1 MLMIMSDLKGKIWMD
16 GNLVEWS
23 DARIHVLTH
32 TLHYGTGVFEGVRAY
47 ETSKGPAIFRLE
59 DHTKRLFKS
68 AELIGMKIPFQ
79 ASVLNDAQSEVV
91 ALNELNNAYIRP
103 MCFYGSEGMG
113 LRADNLKVHAIVA
126 AWDWGSYLGD
136 DKILNGIKVKVTD
149 FPKRC
154 DKSMIHKAKATGNY
168 LYSMLALKDALNSG
182 FDEALI
188 LDIDNNVNEGSGEN
202 FFMIID
208 NTFYTPKDGTVL
220 NGITRQTIMEI
231 ASDLNYKVEEK
242 DISVEDVKFCD
253 EAFFTGTAAE
263 VTPIIQVDDKKIN
276 NGKPGKIT
284 KQIQT
289 IYFDLIRGKI
299 ERYNNWLTY
308 IKNV

>member
-1 MLMIMSDLKGKIWMD
+1 MIMSDLKGKIWMD

-59 DHTKRLFKS
+59 DHTNRLFES

-79 ASVLNDAQSEVV
+79 ASVLNDAQSKVV

-208 NTFYTPKDGTVL
+208 NTFYTPRDRTVL

-242 DISVEDVKFCD
+242 DISVEDVKSCD

-276 NGKPGKIT
+276 NGRPGKIT

-299 ERYNNWLTY
+299 EKYNNWLTHV
-308 IKNV
+308 KNV

>member
-1 MLMIMSDLKGKIWMD
+1 MD

-23 DARIHVLTH
+23 DAKIHVLTH

-47 ETSKGPAIFRLE
+47 ETSDGPAIFRLE
-59 DHTKRLFKS
+59 DHTNRLFES
-68 AELIGMKIPFQ
+68 AKLIGMKIPYN
-79 ASVLNDAQSEVV
+79 AKELNGAQSQVV
-91 ALNELNNAYIRP
+91 KINNLKNAYIRP

-149 FPKRC
+149 FPKRSE
-154 DKSMIHKAKATGNY
+154 KSMLHKAKASGNY

-188 LDIDNNVNEGSGEN
+188 LDTDDNVNEGSGEN
-202 FFMIID
+202 FFMISNNIIH
-208 NTFYTPKDGTVL
+208 TPKDATVL
-220 NGITRQTIMEI
+220 NGITRQTVMKI
-231 ASDLNYKVEEK
+231 ARNLNYNVEETN
-242 DISVEDVKFCD
+242 ISVDDVKSSD

-263 VTPIIQVDDKKIN
+263 VTPIIQVDNVKIN
-276 NGKPGKIT
+276 DGKPGEIT
-284 KQIQT
+284 KKIQK
-289 IYFDLIRGKI
+289 IYFDLIRGKVD
-299 ERYNNWLTY
+299 EYSSWLTQ
-308 IKNV
+308 V

>member
-1 MLMIMSDLKGKIWMD
+1 MIMSDLKGKIWMD

-23 DARIHVLTH
+23 DAKIHVLTH

-59 DHTKRLFKS
+59 DHTNRLFES

-91 ALNELNNAYIRP
+91 ALNDLNNAYIRP

-242 DISVEDVKFCD
+242 DISVEDVKSCD

-299 ERYNNWLTY
+299 EKYNNWLTHV
-308 IKNV
+308 KNV

>member
-1 MLMIMSDLKGKIWMD
+1 MIMSDLKGKIWMD
-16 GNLVEWS
+16 GKLVEWS
-23 DARIHVLTH
+23 DAKIHVLTH

-47 ETSKGPAIFRLE
+47 ETSDGPAIFRLE
-59 DHTKRLFKS
+59 DHTNRLFES
-68 AELIGMKIPFQ
+68 AKLIGMKIPYD
-79 ASVLNDAQSEVV
+79 VKELNDAQSQVV
-91 ALNELNNAYIRP
+91 KINNLKNAYIRP

-149 FPKRC
+149 FPKRSE
-154 DKSMIHKAKATGNY
+154 KSMLHKAKASGNY

-188 LDIDNNVNEGSGEN
+188 LDIDDNVNEGSGEN
-202 FFMIID
+202 FFMITN
-208 NTFYTPKDGTVL
+208 NTIHTPKDATVL
-220 NGITRQTIMEI
+220 NGITRQTVMKI
-231 ASDLNYKVEEK
+231 ARDLNYSVEETN
-242 DISVEDVKFCD
+242 ISVDDVKSSD

-263 VTPIIQVDDKKIN
+263 VTPIIQVDNVKIN
-276 NGKPGKIT
+276 NGKPGEIT
-284 KQIQT
+284 KKIQK

-299 ERYNNWLTY
+299 DEYSSWLTQ
-308 IKNV
+308 V

>member
-1 MLMIMSDLKGKIWMD
+1 MIMSDLKGKIWMD
-16 GNLVEWS
+16 GKLVEWS
-23 DARIHVLTH
+23 DAKIHVLTH

-47 ETSKGPAIFRLE
+47 ETSDGPAIFRLE
-59 DHTKRLFKS
+59 DHTNRLFES
-68 AELIGMKIPFQ
+68 AKLIGMQIPYD
-79 ASVLNDAQSEVV
+79 AKELNDAQSQVV
-91 ALNELNNAYIRP
+91 KINNLKNAYIRP

-154 DKSMIHKAKATGNY
+154 EKSMLHKAKASGNY

-188 LDIDNNVNEGSGEN
+188 LDIDDNVNEGSGEN
-202 FFMIID
+202 FFMIIN
-208 NTFYTPKDGTVL
+208 NTIHTPKDATVL
-220 NGITRQTIMEI
+220 NGITRQTVMKI
-231 ASDLNYKVEEK
+231 ARDLNYRVEETN
-242 DISVEDVKFCD
+242 ISVDDVKSSD

-263 VTPIIQVDDKKIN
+263 VTPIIQVDNVKIN
-276 NGKPGKIT
+276 DGKPGKIT
-284 KQIQT
+284 KKIQN
-289 IYFDLIRGKI
+289 IYFDIIRGKI
-299 ERYNNWLTY
+299 DEYCNWLTQ
-308 IKNV
+308 V

>member
-1 MLMIMSDLKGKIWMD
+1 MD

-23 DARIHVLTH
+23 DAKIHVLTH

-47 ETSKGPAIFRLE
+47 ETSDGPAIFRLE
-59 DHTKRLFKS
+59 DHTNRLFES
-68 AELIGMKIPFQ
+68 AKLIGMQIPYD
-79 ASVLNDAQSEVV
+79 AKELNDAQSQVV
-91 ALNELNNAYIRP
+91 KINNLKNAYIRP

-149 FPKRC
+149 FPKRSE
-154 DKSMIHKAKATGNY
+154 KSMLHKAKASGNY

-188 LDIDNNVNEGSGEN
+188 LDTDDNVNEGSGEN
-202 FFMIID
+202 FFMISNNIIH
-208 NTFYTPKDGTVL
+208 TPKDATVL
-220 NGITRQTIMEI
+220 NGITRQTVMKI
-231 ASDLNYKVEEK
+231 ARNLNYNVEETN
-242 DISVEDVKFCD
+242 ISVDDVKSSD

-263 VTPIIQVDDKKIN
+263 VTPIIQVDNVKIN
-276 NGKPGKIT
+276 DGKPGEIT
-284 KQIQT
+284 KKIQK
-289 IYFDLIRGKI
+289 IYFDLIRGKVD
-299 ERYNNWLTY
+299 EYSSWLTQ
-308 IKNV
+308 V

>member
-1 MLMIMSDLKGKIWMD
+1 MIMSDLKGKIWMD

-59 DHTKRLFKS
+59 DHTNRLFES

-91 ALNELNNAYIRP
+91 ALNDLNNAYIRP

-208 NTFYTPKDGTVL
+208 NTFYTPRDRTVL

-242 DISVEDVKFCD
+242 DISVEDVKSCD

-276 NGKPGKIT
+276 NGRPGKIT
-284 KQIQT
+284 KQKQS

-299 ERYNNWLTY
+299 EKYNNWLTHV
-308 IKNV
+308 KNV

>member
-1 MLMIMSDLKGKIWMD
+1 MIMSDLKGKIWMD

-59 DHTKRLFKS
+59 DHTNRLFES

-231 ASDLNYKVEEK
+231 ACDLNYKVEEK
-242 DISVEDVKFCD
+242 DISVEDVKSCD

-263 VTPIIQVDDKKIN
+263 VTHIIQVDDKKIN